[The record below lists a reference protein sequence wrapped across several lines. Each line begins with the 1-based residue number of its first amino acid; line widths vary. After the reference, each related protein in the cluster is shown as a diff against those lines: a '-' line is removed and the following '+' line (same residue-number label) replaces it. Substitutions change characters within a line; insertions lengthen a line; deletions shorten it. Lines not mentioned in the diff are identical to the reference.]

1 MLDAA
6 RYPPLAAVSLGTAGR
21 GTAVPVRLIA
31 FEGGIPAVEN
41 RPDPGRKRRASA
53 EAALSDRSHA
63 RSYRSLSGG
72 VDVLIDCAR
81 MMCACSRIPMIL
93 AFNIGLRKP
102 ARQANHQSPQ
112 RYQVLALWLERE
124 VIVKDAEGVTK
135 VVRRRVDLLFVGNA
149 SARGSMR
156 SSAVRIVHDDTSSS
170 LVLPA

>member
-1 MLDAA
+1 
-6 RYPPLAAVSLGTAGR
+6 
-21 GTAVPVRLIA
+21 
-31 FEGGIPAVEN
+31 
-41 RPDPGRKRRASA
+41 
-53 EAALSDRSHA
+53 
-63 RSYRSLSGG
+63 
-72 VDVLIDCAR
+72 
-81 MMCACSRIPMIL
+81 MIL